1 MTAVITPYPI
11 SGLFNGNYDR
21 SHTRTFLYRFRCNES
36 YMFRDMS
43 LGKKHC
49 KLCNMNLYNSQG
61 NLYYNHN
68 GIP

>member
-11 SGLFNGNYDR
+11 SGLFNGNYDH
-21 SHTRTFLYRFRCNES
+21 SHTHMFQYRFRCNDS
-36 YMFRDMS
+36 DRFHDMIPD
-43 LGKKHC
+43 KKHC